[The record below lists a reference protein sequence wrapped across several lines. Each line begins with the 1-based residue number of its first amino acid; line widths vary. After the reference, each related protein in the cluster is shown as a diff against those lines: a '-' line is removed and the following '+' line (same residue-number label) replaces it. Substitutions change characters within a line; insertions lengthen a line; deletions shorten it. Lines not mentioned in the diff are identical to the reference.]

1 MPTSALAWVMLATES
16 LEPTT
21 KMLKGLSR
29 KTVLFLVLSII
40 MKFNHKIAAAF
51 AITLLSIFMT
61 SCSGVI
67 GYGVLL
73 WNDNEHKISD
83 GTVVPVYLKS
93 NISKVYVIG
102 LPDSKEKVEVPLWQ
116 LSVPEKKSKA
126 IKRAAKYE
134 EYKNTYAKSA
144 IDGLPIRADKV
155 NTSKQVYRL
164 RKNETVKTLYKGNG
178 VAPQN
183 GGVPLEGEWLHVL
196 TSNGTEGWCFS
207 YNLRLFEMRAEE
219 VVAQTVTVAESSEEE
234 VDTLIGDVLNT
245 TWYPDFYG
253 SMISKK
259 QIDLEYFN
267 SSYKFNTGYSSGKI
281 SIVLPD
287 LELEFPFS
295 GVTKTEDKEYD
306 FNDSPLHLVVRNS
319 RSIVIKYADEKGM
332 PRSYNFVSISGKSI
346 EQIISEELER
356 RQNEYKAISSSG
368 PDFKSGNYGKISFND
383 GNQFAW
389 SGFNKLVPSVI
400 PSGAKGNGEIEIK
413 YFVPAELKS
422 SWDGIMTFNF
432 EGADKEVNFL
442 YKKEGNG
449 IRLTAGS
456 VSKRYEAKSGRN
468 ISTVSLPSNSLVL
481 FFQK

>member
-1 MPTSALAWVMLATES
+1 MKIFHKLGAAIF
-16 LEPTT
+16 
-21 KMLKGLSR
+21 LS
-29 KTVLFLVLSII
+29 VLSIL
-40 MKFNHKIAAAF
+40 MF
-51 AITLLSIFMT
+51 
-61 SCSGVI
+61 SCSGII

-73 WNDNEHKISD
+73 WNDTEHKLSD

-116 LSVPEKKSKA
+116 LSAPEKKSKA

-196 TSNGTEGWCFS
+196 TANGTEGWCFS
-207 YNLRLFEMRAEE
+207 YNLRLYEMKADE
-219 VVAQTVTVAESSEEE
+219 VAVQDASVQESVEEE
-234 VDTLIGDVLNT
+234 EDNLIDEILNT
-245 TWYPDFYG
+245 VWYPEYYS
-253 SMISKK
+253 SMVAKK

-267 SSYKFNTGYSSGKI
+267 TTYKFITGFTGGTV
-281 SIVLPD
+281 SIVLPE
-287 LELEFPFS
+287 LELNYPFA
-295 GVTKTEDKEYD
+295 GTTKTEDREYD
-306 FNDSPLHLVVRNS
+306 FNDTPLHITVRS
-319 RSIVIKYADEKGM
+319 PRSIVLKYSDERGM
-332 PRSYNFVSISGKSI
+332 PHSYNFTSLGGRNVEQLISDEI
-346 EQIISEELER
+346 DR
-356 RQNEYKAISSSG
+356 RQNEYKTISTSG

-383 GNQFAW
+383 GNQFSW

-400 PSGAKGNGEIEIK
+400 PSGAKGHGKIEIK

-422 SWDGIMTFNF
+422 SWDGIMTFHF
-432 EGADKEVNFL
+432 DSAEKEVNFL
-442 YKKEGNG
+442 YKREDNG
-449 IRLTAGS
+449 IRLAVGNIS
-456 VSKRYEAKSGRN
+456 RRYDSITGRD
-468 ISTVSLPSNSLVL
+468 ISTVSLPSNSIVL